1 MLNIILDKVFYVI
14 KKFIYS
20 ILVIYAFNM
29 IIYPIGIIIPMNL
42 FTIMT
47 IMLCGFPAVIGFS
60 LFMLFIM

>member
-1 MLNIILDKVFYVI
+1 MLRKIIDTFFYII

-20 ILVIYAFNM
+20 LLVIYAFNM
-29 IIYPIGIIIPMNL
+29 IIYPVGVIIPMNL

-60 LFMLFIM
+60 LFFMFIM